1 MILAKTLLHILITH
15 SLAVPGSWLDVLAE
29 IGGANGVLFVLLAGI
44 RQVAVSLKVKKGDK
58 KKEGCWEAIKNC
70 TGKLFEGGG

>member
-1 MILAKTLLHILITH
+1 M
-15 SLAVPGSWLDVLAE
+15 DVLAE